1 MTVPVIDASRVA
13 ITPAATTEE
22 AAAIVTALELL
33 WPRPAPP
40 AAAQTGPPS
49 KWRFS
54 GRPWQAPTAWP
65 AVRYR

>member
-1 MTVPVIDASRVA
+1 MTAVTVSMSGVA
-13 ITPAATTEE
+13 VTPAASAEE
-22 AAAIVTALELL
+22 AAAIVAALELL
-33 WPRPAPP
+33 WPRPAP
-40 AAAQTGPPS
+40 AATHAGPPS